1 LIAQKILEAVREWF
15 LRLCGSFR
23 LRANDKAY
31 RAELAH
37 HLELAE
43 ERFRLEGYS
52 PAEAARLAR
61 VRYGQP
67 DNAVEELRRQ
77 QGIPWFGAFTLDVKL
92 GLRMLRKYIGI
103 TLIGGLAMSVGFGIC
118 IAVFVYFDVVMWSD
132 SIPLDEGERVVAIQV
147 WDPENSRRS
156 EIGIE
161 DFERW
166 RAELDSLEEIGA
178 FRTVEYGVVH
188 DNGEI
193 ESVSVAEI
201 SPAGFRL
208 ARVSPALGRTLVA
221 DDGGI
226 GAEPVI
232 VIGYDE
238 WQSRYEGNVDVL
250 GQTLRLNDVF
260 YTIVGVMPEDFGFPL
275 NHQFWVPLQAPPSE
289 FVWAPPAGAVFAR
302 LAAGVTLEQAQAE
315 LTATGLLPADSSPAR
330 SEPLRPT
337 ILQYA
342 SNFVSDTDP
351 GDLANR
357 AWNAR
362 MVIFFVSLLLVPLC
376 VNIAMLVYARTVTR
390 KEEIAVRTAL
400 GASRSRIVLQLF
412 IEMLVLS
419 TIAVS
424 LALVAVSVMVG
435 FVEGL
440 YLRGIGRMPFWL
452 NFGLSIDTL
461 IFAAALAVFAALV
474 IGLLPALGATRS
486 FARPGLNALDPRNQA
501 RLGPVWTFLVV
512 MQVAFS
518 FMALPSAV
526 ELGWGVLRAHVLGPG
541 FAAEQY
547 LTARISFDTT
557 GFVASDPEIETRFD
571 SARSEFIR
579 TVEADP
585 RIRSRVAA
593 ASAVPGEAGQWRRF
607 HIDDHEDDVSRD
619 NERWFVVDAP
629 PPVQLIDIDDAY
641 LEVFDVELL
650 AGRDFD
656 PGEYLS
662 NSQSILIN
670 ATFANDNFPG
680 ANALGRRIRYD
691 FPSSMDARNGE
702 QAERWFEIVG
712 VIADR
717 PAHPYVGSVFHPV
730 DRSVLSPVSIGF
742 RTDIADGQFRED
754 LRDLAARIDPALE
767 VQDIQTLAE
776 LYDNQALGNY
786 IGGFAIIVSSI
797 CVLALAAAGTYALM
811 SFTVN
816 QRRREIA
823 IRMALGARSQKLLRG
838 IFRRALRQLS
848 IGAGVGL
855 VLAILVQRYV
865 PSTILGGLDVPGV
878 LPGAIALL
886 VAVGLGASFAPARRA
901 LRTDPNTCLND
912 SGVTG

>member
-1 LIAQKILEAVREWF
+1 MIAQRLLAAVREWL
-15 LRLCGSFR
+15 LRLYGSFR
-23 LRANDKAY
+23 LRANDKTY
-31 RAELAH
+31 RAELQH
-37 HLELAE
+37 HLEMAE
-43 ERFRLEGYS
+43 ERYRLQGYS

-61 VRYGQP
+61 VRYGQA

-156 EIGIE
+156 EIGID

-166 RAELDSLEEIGA
+166 RTELESLEDLGA

-188 DNGEI
+188 DNGEV

-208 ARVSPALGRTLVA
+208 ARVNPELGRTLLA
-221 DDGGI
+221 NDGRV

-238 WQSRYEGNVDVL
+238 WQSRYDGRADVL
-250 GQTLRLNDVF
+250 DQTIRLNDVF
-260 YTIVGVMPEDFGFPL
+260 YTIVGVMPQGFGFPI
-275 NHQFWVPLQAPPSE
+275 NHQFWLPLQAPPGE

-302 LAAGVTLEQAQAE
+302 LAPGVTLPQAQAE
-315 LTATGLLPADSSPAR
+315 LSTTGLLPADSPAAG

-342 SNFVSDTDP
+342 SNFIDDTDP

-390 KEEIAVRTAL
+390 SEEIAVRTAL
-400 GASRSRIVLQLF
+400 GASRSRIVLQLL

-419 TIAVS
+419 TIAVG
-424 LALVAVSVMVG
+424 LALIAVGLIMG
-435 FVEGL
+435 IVEGL
-440 YLRGIGRMPFWL
+440 YLSRIGRMPFWL
-452 NFGLSIDTL
+452 NFGLSIDAL
-461 IFAAALAVFAALV
+461 LFAAALAVFAALV
-474 IGLLPALGATRS
+474 IGLLPALGATKS
-486 FARPGLNALDPRNQA
+486 FARPGLNALDPRHQA
-501 RLGPVWTFLVV
+501 RLGPVWSVLIV
-512 MQVAFS
+512 MQVAFA

-541 FAAEQY
+541 FAAEHY
-547 LTARISFDTT
+547 LAARLSFDSA
-557 GFVASDPEIETRFD
+557 GFVASDPELESRFEAAT
-571 SARSEFIR
+571 SAFIR
-579 TVEADP
+579 AVETDP
-585 RIRSRVAA
+585 RIRSRVTAS
-593 ASAVPGEAGQWRRF
+593 SAVPGAGAQWRRL
-607 HIDDHEDDVSRD
+607 HIEARDDSIAREGEARL
-619 NERWFVVDAP
+619 VDIR
-629 PPVQLIDIDDAY
+629 PPVQMIDIDNAY
-641 LEVFDVELL
+641 LEVFDFELL
-650 AGRDFD
+650 AGREFN
-656 PGEYLS
+656 PGEYRS
-662 NSQSILIN
+662 DSQSVLVN
-670 ATFANDNFPG
+670 ATFANDHFPG
-680 ANALGRRIRYD
+680 ANLVGRRIRYD
-691 FPSSMDARNGE
+691 VPASVAESTG
-702 QAERWFEIVG
+702 QQPERWFEIVG
-712 VIADR
+712 VVADR
-717 PAHPYVGSVFHPV
+717 PAHPYAGSVFHPA
-730 DRSVLSPVSIGF
+730 DRTNLNPISIGF
-742 RTDIADGQFRED
+742 RTDDADGQFREE

-767 VQDIQTLAE
+767 VQDIQTLKE
-776 LYDNQALGNY
+776 LYDSQALGNY
-786 IGGFAIIVSSI
+786 IGGFAIIVSSF
-797 CVLALAAAGTYALM
+797 CVLALAGAGTYALM

-838 IFRRALRQLS
+838 IFKGALRQLS
-848 IGAGVGL
+848 IGAGIGL

-865 PSTILGGLDVPGV
+865 PVTILGGLDVPGV

-886 VAVGLGASFAPARRA
+886 VAIGLGASFAPARRA
-901 LRTDPNTCLND
+901 LRTDPNSCLND
-912 SGVTG
+912 SGVAG